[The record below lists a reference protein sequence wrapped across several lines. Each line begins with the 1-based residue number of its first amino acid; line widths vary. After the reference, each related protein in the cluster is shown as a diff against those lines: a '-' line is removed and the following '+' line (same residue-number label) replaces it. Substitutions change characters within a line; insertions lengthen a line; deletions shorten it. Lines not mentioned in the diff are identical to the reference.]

1 MKATLTTISSSPVKE
16 KSFLI
21 VDHFFLFVNQTW
33 MWKGGPPAHPCWIT
47 TFKRCK
53 HIHHSSTVACH
64 HTSLTP
70 AFQHWFSPYLLFP
83 SVSGCT
89 GAKCEGITGGKRR
102 HRDLDLGQ
110 RIKMPGIFQ
119 AQSYQSSVTEMMS
132 AQCCCLGRDATCPSA
147 HKRLW
152 GSRNETFSALCQAPA
167 LPPSSYSPSATHPDS
182 KAMEIDTWW
191 PKHVHTLPRWPQ
203 MAREMAALWQTV
215 PGGGDEVKL
224 RSKLTSTSVVCG
236 LVTALVTP
244 GQGLPLSVLRSG
256 WAERWGDTWVWHR
269 ARDGFLGGNLKSR
282 MEGKCLGAGGRRC
295 ASTRSRFARHRGLC
309 SHCDIQPHSKCVLI
323 IQ

>member
-110 RIKMPGIFQ
+110 GIRMPGIFQ

-147 HKRLW
+147 QKRLW
-152 GSRNETFSALCQAPA
+152 GSRNETSSALGQAPA
-167 LPPSSYSPSATHPDS
+167 LLLPPSSYSPSATLPDS

-215 PGGGDEVKL
+215 PGGGDGGEASQQTHQHQRGLWFGHCTGHPRTGLATVSAEVRLGREVRRHLGVTQSSRWLFRRKPKKQDGREVPGCRRQVL
-224 RSKLTSTSVVCG
+224 CLKQEQVCQ
-236 LVTALVTP
+236 A
-244 GQGLPLSVLRSG
+244 QGPLLPLWYTSP
-256 WAERWGDTWVWHR
+256 
-269 ARDGFLGGNLKSR
+269 
-282 MEGKCLGAGGRRC
+282 
-295 ASTRSRFARHRGLC
+295 
-309 SHCDIQPHSKCVLI
+309 Q
-323 IQ
+323 